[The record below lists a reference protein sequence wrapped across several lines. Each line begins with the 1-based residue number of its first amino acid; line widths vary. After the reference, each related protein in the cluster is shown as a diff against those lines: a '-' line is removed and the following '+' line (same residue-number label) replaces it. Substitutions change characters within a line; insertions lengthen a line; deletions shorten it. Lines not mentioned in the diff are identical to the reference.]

1 MLAPRPPLIDGSMQA
16 LQFLECR
23 TLIPRSALGVLA
35 LHPTSGPAGLHVV
48 KLKNGSGWGLLVAK
62 SDHRVHPRS
71 TAGWHEGRGRGD
83 ERQER
88 GGDGQHGGLGGGH
101 AKQLVLDESSRAKRT
116 WVYENLLVSESLH
129 RTNPGGSACRHVAR
143 GETDNDEQHSCPAER
158 NRIERRDTKEQP
170 GQ

>member
-1 MLAPRPPLIDGSMQA
+1 VDPLDCTSSSSKTDRVGVYWSRRATIGST
-16 LQFLECR
+16 LEVR
-23 TLIPRSALGVLA
+23 R
-35 LHPTSGPAGLHVV
+35 AGT
-48 KLKNGSGWGLLVAK
+48 KA
-62 SDHRVHPRS
+62 
-71 TAGWHEGRGRGD
+71 RGRGD